1 MDKEALKKIEEP
13 IINSPKEVQ
22 IIISRVLDAEKDKL
36 YMDKPRV
43 VDDIVDIIKEV
54 IKHENNRTEDQ

>member
-13 IINSPKEVQ
+13 IINSPKEIQ
-22 IIISRVLDAEKDKL
+22 NIISQVLDAEKDKL